1 MQTQITRRFFVK
13 GAGLLT
19 ASATLAACADTT
31 SEEPANTA
39 AEGGAS
45 PLLAIIHTNDT
56 HGHDV
61 EVEATDK
68 DEGNFSMAAV
78 PALRKEWEDKGYDVL
93 VFDAGDATRGMP
105 LVDMSDGESAIAF
118 MNSCGYDL
126 MCIGN
131 HEFDAGYDQIKVLE
145 DLASFPLVS
154 ASVVDKKTHER
165 VFTPNKLFELSDGTL
180 VGVFGLT
187 TPATR
192 TTVRPEQTAPFDFL
206 AGQDLYRCAQDQ
218 VDDLRA
224 QGADLVVC
232 VGHLGNQESCQP
244 STSTEVL
251 THVDGIDLFIDGHD
265 HLLVEKEVEGTL
277 LVETGCYMRN
287 IGLVV
292 IDGGVPTNQG
302 LAYGEFDGIDT
313 ATQAIIDDV
322 KTQVDQKLNVVLAA
336 TPFRLDA
343 DRPQVR
349 LQETNLGDLY
359 TDAMVYDAEQAT
371 ATHVDAAIMNSGGMR
386 SSIEEGDITLADV
399 KTFLPNS
406 NQHCVLHVSG
416 AQLLEVLEVSCQAIG
431 TDDVLGAFPQVSGI
445 EFTIDATV
453 PYEKGEP
460 YPDSIYFAP
469 AAPGSRVT
477 IHTVGGADF
486 DEDATYSI
494 VTTDF
499 VAQGGDTYHQIKVAA
514 QKEEP
519 TVLSFDYEAFVSY
532 LIGPL
537 DHKVADRYR
546 SPQGRI
552 TIVGEGQTTG

>member
-1 MQTQITRRFFVK
+1 
-13 GAGLLT
+13 
-19 ASATLAACADTT
+19 
-31 SEEPANTA
+31 
-39 AEGGAS
+39 
-45 PLLAIIHTNDT
+45 
-56 HGHDV
+56 
-61 EVEATDK
+61 
-68 DEGNFSMAAV
+68 
-78 PALRKEWEDKGYDVL
+78 
-93 VFDAGDATRGMP
+93 
-105 LVDMSDGESAIAF
+105 
-118 MNSCGYDL
+118 
-126 MCIGN
+126 
-131 HEFDAGYDQIKVLE
+131 
-145 DLASFPLVS
+145 
-154 ASVVDKKTHER
+154 
-165 VFTPNKLFELSDGTL
+165 
-180 VGVFGLT
+180 
-187 TPATR
+187 
-192 TTVRPEQTAPFDFL
+192 
-206 AGQDLYRCAQDQ
+206 
-218 VDDLRA
+218 
-224 QGADLVVC
+224 
-232 VGHLGNQESCQP
+232 
-244 STSTEVL
+244 
-251 THVDGIDLFIDGHD
+251 
-265 HLLVEKEVEGTL
+265 
-277 LVETGCYMRN
+277 
-287 IGLVV
+287 
-292 IDGGVPTNQG
+292 
-302 LAYGEFDGIDT
+302 
-313 ATQAIIDDV
+313 
-322 KTQVDQKLNVVLAA
+322 
-336 TPFRLDA
+336 
-343 DRPQVR
+343 
-349 LQETNLGDLY
+349 
-359 TDAMVYDAEQAT
+359 MVYDAEQAT

>member
-277 LVETGCYMRN
+277 LVETGCWMQN
-287 IGLVV
+287 IGLVL
-292 IDGGVPTNQG
+292 IDAGKPTNESV
-302 LAYGEFDGIDT
+302 AYGEFKGID
-313 ATQAIIDDV
+313 AGTQAIIDKAKERV
-322 KTQVDQKLNVVLAA
+322 EKELGVVLAG
-336 TPFRLDA
+336 TDFKLDA
-343 DRPQVR
+343 ERPGVR
-349 LQETNLGDLY
+349 RHETNLGDLLC
-359 TDAMVYDAEQAT
+359 DAMLHDAETSTGA
-371 ATHVDAAIMNSGGMR
+371 HVDAAILNAGGIR
-386 SSIEEGDITLADV
+386 ASIDAGDITLERV
-399 KTFLPNS
+399 KAVLPYT
-406 NQHCVLHVSG
+406 NQVCTVKVTG
-416 AQLLEVLEVSCQAIG
+416 AQLLEILEAACQAVG
-431 TDDVLGAFPQVSGI
+431 TDDELGAFPQVAGI
-445 EFTIDATV
+445 EFTVNGTV
-453 PYEKGEP
+453 PYEKGEQ
-460 YPDSIYFAP
+460 YPNTSYYGP
-469 AAPGSRVT
+469 AAPGARVT
-477 IHTVGGADF
+477 IHSVGGADF
-486 DEDATYSI
+486 DENATYTIATSDYI
-494 VTTDF
+494 
-499 VAQGGDTYHQIKVAA
+499 AQGGSTYRALKIASESQ
-514 QKEEP
+514 EP
-519 TVLSFDYEAFVSY
+519 ITCDFDYEALVSY

-552 TIVGEGQTTG
+552 TIVGEGQMTG